1 MSRVPSVAAQLTPA
15 ALEFLRV
22 HHLASFTSLRADGTP
37 HVTPVGFTYDPD
49 SRIARIIT
57 SGSSRKARNAA
68 AGGPV
73 AVCQVDGRRW
83 LTLEGAAAVHDAPDR
98 VAEAVARYAERYR
111 VPRENP
117 LRVAIEITVVRV
129 LGSSEFITR

>member
-1 MSRVPSVAAQLTPA
+1 MPSVAAQLTPA

>member
-1 MSRVPSVAAQLTPA
+1 VPSVAAQLTPA